1 MPVYDPDLA
10 RLLELSKQAGRPPFE
25 ALSPDEARK
34 AYAATWDILQPP
46 AQEVAHVSDRTIP
59 TNAGPLALR
68 IYRGHDTQPGDDLP
82 CVLYMHGGGWVI
94 GNLDSHDRLCRQL
107 ANQAGVCVVSVDYRL
122 APEHPFP
129 AAIDDCADA
138 WRWVH
143 SHAGE
148 IKIDAK
154 RLGVAG
160 DSAGGNLAAVLA
172 LMARDGDLP
181 ECKMQALVYPV
192 TDLTASSAGYQRVTA
207 GVPLT
212 DRTMHYFIDH
222 YTPRA
227 EDRRH
232 WRASPAFADS
242 LAGLPKTLML
252 TVAHDPLCEEGREY
266 ARRLEAANVAV
277 TSLHL
282 ADHMHGML
290 THGKMVKA
298 GVLMS
303 GFVCQWIALALR
315 QG

>member
-34 AYAATWDILQPP
+34 AYAGTWDILQPP
-46 AQEVAHVSDRTIP
+46 AQEVASVSDRTIA
-59 TNAGPLALR
+59 TTAGALALR
-68 IYRGHDTQPGDDLP
+68 IYRGLGTEPDADLA

-122 APEHPFP
+122 APEYPFP
-129 AAIDDCADA
+129 AAIDDCAAA
-138 WRWVH
+138 WQWVH
-143 SHAGE
+143 SHADE
-148 IKIDAK
+148 LRVDAK
-154 RLGVAG
+154 RMGVAG

-181 ECKMQALVYPV
+181 ECRMQALIYPV

-222 YTPRA
+222 YTPHA

-232 WRASPAFADS
+232 WRASPAFAEN
-242 LAGLPKTLML
+242 LAGLPKTLVL

-266 ARRLEAANVAV
+266 ARRLEAADVAV

-303 GFVCQWIALALR
+303 GFVCEWIALALR
-315 QG
+315 QA